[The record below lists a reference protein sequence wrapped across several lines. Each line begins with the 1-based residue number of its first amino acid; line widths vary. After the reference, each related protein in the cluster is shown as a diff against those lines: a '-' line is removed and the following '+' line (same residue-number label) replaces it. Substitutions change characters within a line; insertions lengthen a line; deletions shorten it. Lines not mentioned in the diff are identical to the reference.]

1 MNRLVRIL
9 KSKPLIIGVSAVV
22 IYTLSGFFLTPYLVR
37 HYVPKILRENLNTHA
52 TIGKVRFNPYVF
64 VFEANDFRMDEKDGR
79 LIGGFKKLLVDF
91 ELKSLF
97 KWAWTFKQV
106 SVEEPHVNTVIDKAG
121 HLNLTLIVPA
131 SDTKPPEKKDE
142 SLPRLIF
149 EQIVIDR
156 GRIDFTDQRQTV
168 PATVYLMPLNLNIE
182 NLTTLPEQEGSKFI
196 TATTGDGEIIRWTG
210 NIGLN
215 PLITKGTFSFENIM
229 VSTLWKFARDSVNL
243 DAPSGKLT
251 VSADY
256 EFEAGSAEPMLIL
269 DNLSVG
275 ITGVILKITG
285 AETPFLELP
294 KALVTGSG
302 FDIFKQQ
309 GEIQK
314 VSISG
319 GKARVGVDE
328 NGVLNLVGIVNATG
342 SEPQT
347 DPKISPAKDA
357 GITPWKIKLSDL
369 NLDGFSIDYQD
380 ASRSPGLKAGIDK
393 IKVGLNGEAEIG
405 GGQDKISIHD
415 ISADLS
421 GIVAKLADSPEPEV
435 RLNNIMLTGG
445 AYDLG
450 TNHFTTEK
458 IAVNGGKVDLKRQAD
473 GDINLVLLGAPPDKG
488 LVAEE
493 IEESES
499 VGHPF
504 HFLAKTIAVSGLET
518 AVSDLSV
525 SPDGTILNLEEIS
538 VILNNVDGKTPMTF
552 NLGMKIH
559 EGGQVKAEGTIDP
572 AVPSVESEIVVSDFG
587 LTPFQPYIDQEVSLV
602 LKSGT
607 VSTQGTLRYGIKEA
621 GSQTAFNGGLKL
633 ENFQLIEP
641 GGAETFLGWK
651 TLQTDQLKLLI
662 EPSRLEIGELKV
674 AQLAGKFI
682 IYEDNTLNITR
693 VIKTDSDS
701 NSESAPDIKSGAADS
716 ETDPFPV
723 LVRRLVLSDGKMEF
737 ADLSMTPQF
746 GTRIHELRGVV
757 AGISTKQDAR
767 AQVKLDG
774 RVDEYG
780 TAKIDGE
787 LNTSDPK
794 AFTNISMIFRNLE
807 MTKLTPYSG
816 RFAGRKID
824 SGKLS
829 VDLKY
834 DIQQSRLSGENQIV
848 VERLVLGKRIQSPDA
863 VNLPLD
869 LAIALLEDR
878 NGVIDIGLPVRGNLD
893 TPEFSYGALIWK
905 ALTNLITR
913 IATSPFRALGALLPG
928 GREETLNIVAFEPG
942 KPAIPPPEKEKLANL
957 ASALQKR
964 PKLKLT
970 VQGRYNPETD
980 LAELRS
986 ASLRRSVAIR
996 QGQQLAPDEDP
1007 GPVDYGSPNTAKILE
1022 AMFLEKFGSEELDAV
1037 KEELKATEDNA
1048 GKETGDHR
1056 EAKDPGRLA
1065 KMLFYRL
1072 VDTEPVGQSEL
1083 VRLADARSG
1092 AIMQELLGPGG
1103 FPADRV
1109 EIKPSASLAKREP
1122 PTALLGLEVV
1132 K

>member
-1 MNRLVRIL
+1 M
-9 KSKPLIIGVSAVV
+9 
-22 IYTLSGFFLTPYLVR
+22 
-37 HYVPKILRENLNTHA
+37 
-52 TIGKVRFNPYVF
+52 
-64 VFEANDFRMDEKDGR
+64 
-79 LIGGFKKLLVDF
+79 
-91 ELKSLF
+91 
-97 KWAWTFKQV
+97 
-106 SVEEPHVNTVIDKAG
+106 
-121 HLNLTLIVPA
+121 
-131 SDTKPPEKKDE
+131 
-142 SLPRLIF
+142 
-149 EQIVIDR
+149 
-156 GRIDFTDQRQTV
+156 
-168 PATVYLMPLNLNIE
+168 
-182 NLTTLPEQEGSKFI
+182 
-196 TATTGDGEIIRWTG
+196 
-210 NIGLN
+210 
-215 PLITKGTFSFENIM
+215 
-229 VSTLWKFARDSVNL
+229 
-243 DAPSGKLT
+243 
-251 VSADY
+251 
-256 EFEAGSAEPMLIL
+256 
-269 DNLSVG
+269 
-275 ITGVILKITG
+275 
-285 AETPFLELP
+285 
-294 KALVTGSG
+294 
-302 FDIFKQQ
+302 
-309 GEIQK
+309 
-314 VSISG
+314 
-319 GKARVGVDE
+319 
-328 NGVLNLVGIVNATG
+328 
-342 SEPQT
+342 
-347 DPKISPAKDA
+347 
-357 GITPWKIKLSDL
+357 
-369 NLDGFSIDYQD
+369 
-380 ASRSPGLKAGIDK
+380 
-393 IKVGLNGEAEIG
+393 
-405 GGQDKISIHD
+405 
-415 ISADLS
+415 
-421 GIVAKLADSPEPEV
+421 
-435 RLNNIMLTGG
+435 
-445 AYDLG
+445 
-450 TNHFTTEK
+450 
-458 IAVNGGKVDLKRQAD
+458 
-473 GDINLVLLGAPPDKG
+473 
-488 LVAEE
+488 
-493 IEESES
+493 
-499 VGHPF
+499 
-504 HFLAKTIAVSGLET
+504 
-518 AVSDLSV
+518 
-525 SPDGTILNLEEIS
+525 
-538 VILNNVDGKTPMTF
+538 
-552 NLGMKIH
+552 
-559 EGGQVKAEGTIDP
+559 
-572 AVPSVESEIVVSDFG
+572 
-587 LTPFQPYIDQEVSLV
+587 
-602 LKSGT
+602 
-607 VSTQGTLRYGIKEA
+607 
-621 GSQTAFNGGLKL
+621 
-633 ENFQLIEP
+633 
-641 GGAETFLGWK
+641 
-651 TLQTDQLKLLI
+651 
-662 EPSRLEIGELKV
+662 
-674 AQLAGKFI
+674 
-682 IYEDNTLNITR
+682 
-693 VIKTDSDS
+693 
-701 NSESAPDIKSGAADS
+701 
-716 ETDPFPV
+716 
-723 LVRRLVLSDGKMEF
+723 
-737 ADLSMTPQF
+737 
-746 GTRIHELRGVV
+746 

-893 TPEFSYGALIWK
+893 SPEFSYGALIWK